1 MNRNLLLKWQRINF
15 EVSMTILAPRVRSIR
30 TIYSVLTLVV
40 LGLLIWGVWHL
51 FANDAPTVQ
60 GRWQMASQV
69 VEFQSDGMVTG
80 LASEPLR
87 YDVLSAT
94 ELRLTSA
101 DGKQQTATYALSA
114 EQLSLVML
122 NQQGVMQTHLL
133 QRIEQ

>member
-1 MNRNLLLKWQRINF
+1 
-15 EVSMTILAPRVRSIR
+15 MTILSPRVRSIR
-30 TIYSVLTLVV
+30 TIYSILTLVA

-51 FANDAPTVQ
+51 FVADAEPTVQ

-69 VEFQSDGMVTG
+69 VEFQADGMVTG

-94 ELRLTSA
+94 ELRLTST

-122 NQQGVMQTHLL
+122 NQQGEMQTQLL
-133 QRIEQ
+133 QRIAQ